1 MRKSLQVIVGAHSSA
16 GRKSINQDFHGSR
29 IPEEPL
35 LTSKGIAI
43 ALADGISSSKVSQE
57 ASTASV
63 RSFLEDYF
71 CTPET
76 WSVKNSALRVLQAT
90 NSWLFAQTRYSPHRF
105 DRERG
110 YICTFSGLILKSTTA
125 HVFHAGDARVYK
137 LQGDQLEQLTQD
149 HRHYESAESS
159 YLTRALGIHQTVELD
174 YLSLPVESGDTF
186 VLATDGVYEFIPAE
200 AIVALLQQYGD
211 DLERAAAAIIDRALD
226 SGSDDNLTVQLL
238 RVKQLPER
246 NLQELQQQSLNLPLP
261 PQLRPRMEFEGYLI
275 TRELYISSRSH
286 VFLARDLESGEQV
299 VIKTPSREM
308 SADQTYLE
316 HFLME
321 EWIARRL
328 NNPHVLK
335 APPLA
340 RQRKSLYLVTEFVE
354 GQTLAQWIIDNP
366 QAPLE
371 SVRSIISQIAKGLQA
386 FHRQEMLHQDLRPN
400 NIMID
405 AGGTVKIIDFG
416 AVHVAGLAELQ
427 PEAPQQV
434 PGTAQ
439 YTAPEYYLGESGTPA
454 SDVYSLAVIAYQML
468 SGQFPYGSN
477 VARTRSRAAQNKLSY
492 HSVMTDDL
500 QVPLWVDEA
509 LKKATAVDPRRRY
522 REVSEFVHD
531 LHKPSAAFSSRHR
544 PPLLE
549 RNPVQF
555 WQWVSFILLV
565 IVILQAAY
573 H

>member
-1 MRKSLQVIVGAHSSA
+1 MRKQLQVTTGAYSSA
-16 GRKSINQDFHGSR
+16 GRKSINQDFHGTH
-29 IPEEPL
+29 IPDEPL

-71 CTPET
+71 CTPES
-76 WSVKNSALRVLQAT
+76 WSVKSSALRVLQAT

-110 YICTFSGLILKSTTA
+110 YICTFSGLIIKSTTA

-137 LQGDQLEQLTQD
+137 LNAGQLEQLTQD

-174 YLSLPVESGDTF
+174 YLSLPVATGDTF
-186 VLATDGVYEFIPAE
+186 MLATDGVYEFVSDE
-200 AIVALLQQYGD
+200 VIVGLLQQHNN
-211 DLERAAAAIIDRALD
+211 DLDQAAIAIVERALD
-226 SGSDDNLTVQLL
+226 AGSDDNLTVQLL
-238 RVKQLPER
+238 HIKQLPER
-246 NLQELQQQSLNLPLP
+246 NLLELQQHSHDLPLP
-261 PQLRPRMEFEGYLI
+261 PQLRPRMEFEGYQI

-286 VFLARDLESGEQV
+286 VFLARDMESGEQV

-308 SADQTYLE
+308 SVDPKYLE

-328 NNPHVLK
+328 DNPHVLK
-335 APPLA
+335 APPLS
-340 RQRKSLYLVTEFVE
+340 RQRHSLYLVTEFVE
-354 GQTLAQWIIDNP
+354 GQTLAQWMIDNP

-371 SVRSIISQIAKGLQA
+371 SVRSIVSQIAKGLQA

-405 AGGTVKIIDFG
+405 ADGTVKIIDFG
-416 AVHVAGLAELQ
+416 AVRVAGLAELQ
-427 PEAPQQV
+427 PELPPQV

-439 YTAPEYYLGESGTPA
+439 YTAPEHYLGESGTPA
-454 SDVYSLAVIAYQML
+454 SDIYSLAVIAYQML
-468 SGQFPYGSN
+468 SGRFPYGSA
-477 VARTRSRAAQNKLSY
+477 VARTRSRAAQNKLTY
-492 HSVMTDDL
+492 DSVMTDEL
-500 QVPLWVDEA
+500 QVPLWVDET
-509 LKKATAVDPRRRY
+509 LRKATAVDPTRRY